1 MDESEARQTETQ
13 LELPDIRDWSLKERL
28 RLEKESL
35 GFYVSGHP
43 LDQYASD
50 VKALATSSAD
60 ILTGTHKE
68 GDNVSIAGI
77 VVEKTIRLTKNSE
90 KFAIVRL
97 EDLRGILELPIYSR
111 IYNDYGH
118 LLEMDEPLLVSGL
131 SLIHI

>member
-1 MDESEARQTETQ
+1 M
-13 LELPDIRDWSLKERL
+13 
-28 RLEKESL
+28 
-35 GFYVSGHP
+35 
-43 LDQYASD
+43 
-50 VKALATSSAD
+50 ATSSAD
-60 ILTGTHKE
+60 ILTGIHKE

-118 LLEMDEPLLVSGL
+118 LLEMDEPLLVSGRISFRDDEFGL
-131 SLIHI
+131 VADRLGMHEDFGRKPCGKRTNYQPYSHSVGK